1 LITGLKKL
9 RHGGSII
16 IGGVDCHAIARDI
29 VTNKISLQDLNIILY
44 GSEIPSWDIRR
55 NIFTMQSLVDHLK
68 DLGLKI
74 VKSRIDKYEIVVEA
88 MRP

>member
-1 LITGLKKL
+1 MDQLF
-9 RHGGSII
+9 
-16 IGGVDCHAIARDI
+16 APP
-29 VTNKISLQDLNIILY
+29 NYSLDTVSMSSIILY

-68 DLGLKI
+68 RLGLKI
-74 VKSRIDKYEIVVEA
+74 VKNRIDKYEIVVEA